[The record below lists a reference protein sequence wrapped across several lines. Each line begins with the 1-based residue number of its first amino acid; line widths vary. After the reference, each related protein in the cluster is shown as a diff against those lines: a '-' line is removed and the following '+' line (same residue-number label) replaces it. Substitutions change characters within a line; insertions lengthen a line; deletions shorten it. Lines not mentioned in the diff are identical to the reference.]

1 MAKPTDH
8 GGIRLTPSQ
17 RRRLVVALGRAEAAL
32 DAVERT
38 DGAPATALRLSREA
52 PDLPTRLPG
61 RVRELAGT
69 LAREIRTLADD
80 LSLHPLVSS
89 RRRHLLSLCTTSAI
103 GLRESGSRSLRGY
116 GAVDPAMAELVDPVL
131 ARLEAGLFLIA
142 EELSGATE
150 G

>member
-1 MAKPTDH
+1 MAKRPDPD
-8 GGIRLTPSQ
+8 GVRLTPSQ

-32 DAVERT
+32 DAVRRADVT
-38 DGAPATALRLSREA
+38 PVTSLRLSRET
-52 PDLPTRLPG
+52 PDLPAPLPAQ
-61 RVRELAGT
+61 LHD
-69 LAREIRTLADD
+69 LADRLEHELRALAD
-80 LSLHPLVSS
+80 GLGLQPLVSS
-89 RRRHLLSLCTTSAI
+89 RRRHLLSLCTTTAI

-116 GAVDPAMAELVDPVL
+116 GAVDPAVAEIVDPVL